1 MIETTAVRKQVPLMR
16 VALYTGS
23 CLVFLAG
30 IQLFVL
36 TTRTD
41 HYFAW
46 TIANPLT
53 AAFLGAFYWT
63 AIPLAFLSAR
73 RRVWADARVGVP
85 GVLVFLWATLLTTL
99 LHLGKFHFSS
109 PDRFA
114 KGAAWLWLIIYSAD
128 PVLVSVALVF
138 QLRAGGADPA
148 RAAPLST
155 WYRSLLV
162 AQSLVTPAVGVILF
176 AAPGWAAGWWPWAL
190 TPLTARAMASWLLGL
205 GVVLATA
212 FLENDW
218 VRVRAAT
225 AAYAVLGILELV
237 VLVRYGDHVS
247 WASPGAWIYLG
258 FVLSVLFAGGYG
270 SWRLAMIGSRRDGL
284 RGLDRL
290 VRPEKN

>member
-23 CLVFLAG
+23 FLVFLAG

-128 PVLVSVALVF
+128 PSWC
-138 QLRAGGADPA
+138 P
-148 RAAPLST
+148 
-155 WYRSLLV
+155 
-162 AQSLVTPAVGVILF
+162 
-176 AAPGWAAGWWPWAL
+176 WPW
-190 TPLTARAMASWLLGL
+190 SSSCG
-205 GVVLATA
+205 
-212 FLENDW
+212 
-218 VRVRAAT
+218 
-225 AAYAVLGILELV
+225 
-237 VLVRYGDHVS
+237 
-247 WASPGAWIYLG
+247 PGG
-258 FVLSVLFAGGYG
+258 RT
-270 SWRLAMIGSRRDGL
+270 RLAPRRSPPGTAPCWSLSRWSPPRSG
-284 RGLDRL
+284 
-290 VRPEKN
+290 